1 MKKLLLATDDYIVVT
16 PELYND
22 LTRVKINVPHTDN
35 PYIINN
41 HSAHYIT
48 MFEVDVIIISY
59 TNWTKHNGLRQ
70 KRFLLDTHSE
80 VYEAQERFEASRKE
94 FEKRMIEYNT
104 VKRQMEEW
112 K

>member
-16 PELYND
+16 PELFND
-22 LTRVKINVPHTDN
+22 LTRVKINVPPTDN
-35 PYIINN
+35 PYIVKN

-48 MFEVDVIIISY
+48 MFDVEVIIIPY
-59 TNWTKHNGLRQ
+59 ENWTKHDGLRQ
-70 KRFLLDTHSE
+70 KRFLLDIQSE

-94 FEKRMIEYNT
+94 FEKRMLECNT
-104 VKRQMEEW
+104 VKRQLEEW